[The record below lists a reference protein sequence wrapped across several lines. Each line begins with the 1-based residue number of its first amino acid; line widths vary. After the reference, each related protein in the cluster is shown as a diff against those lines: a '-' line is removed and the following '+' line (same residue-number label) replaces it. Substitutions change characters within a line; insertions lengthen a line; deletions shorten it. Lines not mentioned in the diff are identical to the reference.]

1 MMDYVDE
8 PTEASDSA
16 STAQTGDDPGS
27 TGDDPALLKLVRKLE
42 VCDAVEDAEE
52 RRKFV
57 AKHANSV
64 GMSVD
69 DVLWRLHARGTL
81 SAEEVPGKTFAH
93 ARLALCVRHNACTRR
108 CATGTAKTRSSSSCP
123 CLMCRLRSCGQQLR
137 CKTCRS
143 PPCTRWPLPQL
154 SLPPQPQRSLPPHSP
169 RSRPRPNPRHRPSP
183 SPKPNQVPVGGG
195 EKLRALLAARDLTR
209 CGPHPRPDRSPVGL
223 SLSLTRTQTLSEPF
237 PYAWP

>member
-8 PTEASDSA
+8 PAEASDSA
-16 STAQTGDDPGS
+16 STAQTGDDPAS

-81 SAEEVPGKTFAH
+81 SAEEVP
-93 ARLALCVRHNACTRR
+93 
-108 CATGTAKTRSSSSCP
+108 AK
-123 CLMCRLRSCGQQLR
+123 
-137 CKTCRS
+137 
-143 PPCTRWPLPQL
+143 
-154 SLPPQPQRSLPPHSP
+154 
-169 RSRPRPNPRHRPSP
+169 
-183 SPKPNQVPVGGG
+183 
-195 EKLRALLAARDLTR
+195 
-209 CGPHPRPDRSPVGL
+209 
-223 SLSLTRTQTLSEPF
+223 LSLTHAFHAVSDTTPAHAGARLGRQRQGARHRAL
-237 PYAWP
+237 A

>member
-8 PTEASDSA
+8 PAEASDSA
-16 STAQTGDDPGS
+16 STAQTGDDPAS

-81 SAEEVPGKTFAH
+81 SAEEVS
-93 ARLALCVRHNACTRR
+93 
-108 CATGTAKTRSSSSCP
+108 AK
-123 CLMCRLRSCGQQLR
+123 
-137 CKTCRS
+137 
-143 PPCTRWPLPQL
+143 
-154 SLPPQPQRSLPPHSP
+154 
-169 RSRPRPNPRHRPSP
+169 
-183 SPKPNQVPVGGG
+183 
-195 EKLRALLAARDLTR
+195 
-209 CGPHPRPDRSPVGL
+209 
-223 SLSLTRTQTLSEPF
+223 LSLTHALHSVSDTTPARAGARLGRQRQGARHRAL
-237 PYAWP
+237 A

>member
-16 STAQTGDDPGS
+16 STAQTGDDPAS

-69 DVLWRLHARGTL
+69 DVLRRLHARGTL
-81 SAEEVPGKTFAH
+81 SAEEVSAKLITTFAKLLLMH
-93 ARLALCVRHNACTRR
+93 TFHSVSHITPAHAGARLGR
-108 CATGTAKTRSSSSCP
+108 
-123 CLMCRLRSCGQQLR
+123 
-137 CKTCRS
+137 
-143 PPCTRWPLPQL
+143 
-154 SLPPQPQRSLPPHSP
+154 QRQGA
-169 RSRPRPNPRHRPSP
+169 RHR
-183 SPKPNQVPVGGG
+183 
-195 EKLRALLAARDLTR
+195 ALA
-209 CGPHPRPDRSPVGL
+209 
-223 SLSLTRTQTLSEPF
+223 
-237 PYAWP
+237 

>member
-52 RRKFV
+52 RRQFV

-69 DVLWRLHARGTL
+69 DVLWRLHARGAL
-81 SAEEVPGKTFAH
+81 SAEEVS
-93 ARLALCVRHNACTRR
+93 
-108 CATGTAKTRSSSSCP
+108 AK
-123 CLMCRLRSCGQQLR
+123 
-137 CKTCRS
+137 
-143 PPCTRWPLPQL
+143 
-154 SLPPQPQRSLPPHSP
+154 
-169 RSRPRPNPRHRPSP
+169 
-183 SPKPNQVPVGGG
+183 
-195 EKLRALLAARDLTR
+195 
-209 CGPHPRPDRSPVGL
+209 
-223 SLSLTRTQTLSEPF
+223 LSLTHAFHAVSDTTPARAGARLGRQRQGARHRAL
-237 PYAWP
+237 A

>member
-16 STAQTGDDPGS
+16 STAQTGDDPAS

-52 RRKFV
+52 RRQFV

-81 SAEEVPGKTFAH
+81 SAEEVS
-93 ARLALCVRHNACTRR
+93 
-108 CATGTAKTRSSSSCP
+108 AK
-123 CLMCRLRSCGQQLR
+123 
-137 CKTCRS
+137 
-143 PPCTRWPLPQL
+143 
-154 SLPPQPQRSLPPHSP
+154 
-169 RSRPRPNPRHRPSP
+169 
-183 SPKPNQVPVGGG
+183 
-195 EKLRALLAARDLTR
+195 
-209 CGPHPRPDRSPVGL
+209 
-223 SLSLTRTQTLSEPF
+223 LSLTHAFHSVSDITPAHAGARLGRQRQGARHRAL
-237 PYAWP
+237 A